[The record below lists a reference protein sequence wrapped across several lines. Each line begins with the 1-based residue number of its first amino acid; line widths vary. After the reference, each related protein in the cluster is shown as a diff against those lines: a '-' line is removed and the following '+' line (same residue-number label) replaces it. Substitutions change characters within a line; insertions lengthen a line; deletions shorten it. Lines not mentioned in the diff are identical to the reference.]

1 MKQLAA
7 ALIFFTRLPLWR
19 VVRVPDA
26 CYRRVVAYWSATG
39 WLTAAVTAGEQHG
52 QAGSR
57 CNHQAEAVTDDEH

>member
-39 WLTAAVTAGEQHG
+39 WLTAAVTAGVLYLSLIHI
-52 QAGSR
+52 
-57 CNHQAEAVTDDEH
+57 